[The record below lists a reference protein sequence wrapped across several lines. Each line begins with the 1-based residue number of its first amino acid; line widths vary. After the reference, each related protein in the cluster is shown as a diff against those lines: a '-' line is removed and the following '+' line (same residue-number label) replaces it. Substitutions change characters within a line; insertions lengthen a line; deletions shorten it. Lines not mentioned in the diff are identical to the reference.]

1 MRFSSKFRFQMLP
14 MAITLLTILTL
25 TVSAIAQNCT
35 VSAGTASADTTFNN
49 IFTQNGPGTG
59 LEPSNIPGWTGAD
72 STYSIQLPSGD
83 TAFFFSDSYVGQSP
97 AILNDGTGT
106 TNSNGLRTRTSN
118 NFTAHNTIV
127 IRKASTGAL
136 TTLAGA
142 KNGSGFS
149 TSYFSPTNQSHWFWM
164 GDSFLINTDGHGTY
178 KLFVFLMEWDS
189 SLNFY
194 GTSIAQLS
202 VPSLSIDSIKALS
215 NDPSGDPVHWGAATL
230 QNGSY
235 GSYSLYIYGIE
246 DNHPDAPPYQWVI
259 YRYPHV
265 ARFNSSVSITL
276 SNLANTNNWQVS
288 NLTSGWVSNN
298 LLASSRIV
306 GDASDPNN
314 ASDSIGEEYSLKK
327 VTSSAGTTYL
337 LTTEDTNPNL
347 YVTVDQGNFVSNANH
362 IILYSS
368 CNPQGPFSV
377 KQVVYT
383 TPETW
388 ATTVPGMTSGQSLTG
403 HIWMYNPH
411 AHPQFNSNGQLLVSY
426 DINSDA
432 GADLIY
438 LDAYRPKFI
447 RVPIT
452 GLH

>member
-1 MRFSSKFRFQMLP
+1 MQFRKVRPRPLYRAIPLLAIFILP
-14 MAITLLTILTL
+14 
-25 TVSAIAQNCT
+25 IAAFAQTCT
-35 VSAGTASADTTFNN
+35 VSASAAAADTTFNG

-59 LEPSNIPGWTGAD
+59 LESSSIPGWTGAD

-97 AILNDGTGT
+97 PIANDGTGT

-118 NFTAHNTIV
+118 IFTAHNTIV
-127 IRKASTGAL
+127 VRNASTGAL
-136 TTLAGA
+136 TTHAGA
-142 KNGSGFS
+142 VNGSGFS
-149 TSYFSPTNQSHWFWM
+149 TSYFSPTNTSHWFWM

-178 KLFVFLMEWDS
+178 KLFVFLMEWDG

-194 GTSIAQLS
+194 GTSLAQLS
-202 VPSLSIDSIKALS
+202 VPSLSIDSIQALS

-230 QNGSY
+230 QNGSG

-246 DNHPDAPPYQWVI
+246 DNFPDPPPYQWVL

-276 SNLANTNNWQVS
+276 ANLANTNNWQAY
-288 NLTSGWVSNN
+288 NLTSGWVSND

-347 YVTVDQGNFVSNANH
+347 YITVDQGNFQSNANH

-368 CNPQGPFSV
+368 CHPQGPFSA

-411 AHPQFNSNGQLLVSY
+411 AHPQFNSSGQLLISY

-438 LDAYRPKFI
+438 VDAYRPKFI
-447 RVPIT
+447 RVPIA